1 MPRYSKEFIAEIKNK
16 LNVSDVVNK
25 FVKLTRRGNEF
36 VGLSPFK
43 SEKTP
48 SFTVND
54 DKEFYHCFSTSE
66 HGDMFSFMMKHKG
79 YTYPESIEYLA
90 KLAGLN
96 PSSGIVSSNYND
108 NFIDNTNLKQIFIEA
123 DKFFRN
129 NLIKSDQTNKYLDRR
144 EISKKIIG
152 TFNLGHA
159 SSKSDSLYKFF
170 LSKRFELKDML
181 ESGLIKKSN
190 KNDNEYYDFFRNRLI
205 FPIKDNRSNIIA
217 FGGRALDNS
226 NIKYIN
232 SSENKL
238 FKKGYNL
245 YNLDLAIEKDHRIE
259 DLIIVEGYMDVI
271 SLYQNGF
278 ENTVA
283 PLGTAL
289 TNPQIEKAWRYCK
302 SPIICFDGDVAG
314 SKAAYRSAVN
324 VLQILKPE
332 HSIRI
337 CTLSDNLDPDDY
349 IKAKGKV
356 RFKRLI
362 SEAKVLSEFIWDKEY
377 SQIKSLNPE
386 DLAGFENR
394 IKFLINEIKDE
405 TVKNYYKKN
414 YLQKLQGLKSIKSYQ
429 NNNYQNNNYQ
439 NNNYQKSWK
448 KSNFVKISSEILKS
462 ERGGINEDSSHIRE
476 KVILLCVI
484 ENPNL
489 ISDFFEELGI
499 LPFNKTDFSRLCSF
513 MVEYASNDNKELEK
527 TAFKSYLSNS
537 EFSNIIGE
545 VYKEELLNTYKTL
558 LDSNYEDLKATFV
571 ELLNLQN
578 KIASDTQLEDA
589 EALLAENMDDDNFE
603 KFLKLKKDSLIKEN

>member
-54 DKEFYHCFSTSE
+54 SKEFYHCFSTSE

-90 KLAGLN
+90 SLAGLD
-96 PSSGIVSSNYND
+96 PSVGIISSNYND
-108 NFIDNTNLKQIFIEA
+108 NFVDNTNLKKIFNDA
-123 DKFFRN
+123 NNFFKN
-129 NLIKSDQTNKYLDRR
+129 NLANSDPTNKYLIKR
-144 EISKKIIG
+144 EISKNIIDV
-152 TFNLGHA
+152 FSLGYA
-159 SSKSDSLYKFF
+159 SSKSDSLYQFL
-170 LSKRFELKDML
+170 LSKKFELKDML
-181 ESGLIKKSN
+181 ESGLIKKST
-190 KNDNEYYDFFRNRLI
+190 KNNNEYYDFFRSRLV
-205 FPIKDNRSNIIA
+205 FPIRDSRSNIIA
-217 FGGRALDNS
+217 FGGRALDKS

-245 YNLDLAIEKDHRIE
+245 YNLDLAIEKNHKID

-278 ENTVA
+278 ETTVA

-314 SKAAYRSAVN
+314 NKAAYRSAIN
-324 VLQILKPE
+324 VLQVIKPE

-337 CTLSDNLDPDDY
+337 CSLNDNLDPDDY
-349 IKAKGKV
+349 IKEKGKASFGKLINNAKG
-356 RFKRLI
+356 
-362 SEAKVLSEFIWDKEY
+362 LSDFIWENEY
-377 SQIKSLNPE
+377 SKIKSLSPE

-394 IKFLINEIKDE
+394 IKSLLNEIKDE
-405 TVKNYYKKN
+405 TVKNYYKKD
-414 YLQKLQGLKSIKSYQ
+414 YLQKLQDLRAVK
-429 NNNYQNNNYQ
+429 NYQNNNYQ
-439 NNNYQKSWK
+439 NNNYQKPWK
-448 KSNFVKISSEILKS
+448 KSNFVKISSEILRS
-462 ERGGINEDSSHIRE
+462 ERGSINEDSSHIRE
-476 KVILLCVI
+476 KVILLCII

-489 ISDFFEELGI
+489 ISDFFEEIGI
-499 LPFNKTDFSRLCSF
+499 LTFNKSDFSRLCSF
-513 MVEYASNDNKELEK
+513 IVEYASNDNKELEK
-527 TAFKSYLSNS
+527 TALKSYLSSS
-537 EFSNIIGE
+537 EFSNIVSEI
-545 VYKEELLNTYKTL
+545 YKEELLRTYKSL
-558 LDSNYEDLKATFV
+558 LDSDYNDLKLTFI
-571 ELLNLQN
+571 ELLNRQS

-589 EALLAENMDDDNFE
+589 EALLAENMDDDSFE
-603 KFLKLKKDSLIKEN
+603 KFLKLKKDSFIKEN

>member
-96 PSSGIVSSNYND
+96 PSSGIVSSSYND
-108 NFIDNTNLKQIFIEA
+108 NFIDSTNLKQIFTEA
-123 DKFFRN
+123 NKFFRN
-129 NLIKSDQTNKYLDRR
+129 NLNNSDQTNRYLDKR
-144 EISKKIIG
+144 EISKRIIS
-152 TFNLGHA
+152 TFNLGYA

-170 LSKRFELKDML
+170 LSKRFELNDML
-181 ESGLIKKSN
+181 ESGFIKKST

-278 ENTVA
+278 ETTVA

-302 SPIICFDGDVAG
+302 SPIICFDVDVAG

-356 RFKRLI
+356 RFKKLV

-377 SQIKSLNPE
+377 SQIKSYNPE

-394 IKFLINEIKDE
+394 IKLLINEIKNE

-414 YLQKLQGLKSIKSYQ
+414 YLQKLQDLKSIK
-429 NNNYQNNNYQ
+429 NYQNNNYQ
-439 NNNYQKSWK
+439 NNNYQKKWK
-448 KSNFVKISSEILKS
+448 KTNSVKISSEILKS
-462 ERGGINEDSSHIRE
+462 ERGGTNEDSSHIRE

-499 LPFNKTDFSRLCSF
+499 LPFNKSDFSRLCSF

-527 TAFKSYLSNS
+527 TAFKSYLSKS

-578 KIASDTQLEDA
+578 KIASDSQLEDA

>member
-394 IKFLINEIKDE
+394 IKLLINEIKDE

-414 YLQKLQGLKSIKSYQ
+414 YLQKLQDLKSIKS
-429 NNNYQNNNYQ
+429 YQ

-537 EFSNIIGE
+537 EFSNIIDE
-545 VYKEELLNTYKTL
+545 VYKKELLNTYKTL

>member
-129 NLIKSDQTNKYLDRR
+129 NLIKSDQTNKYLDKR

-394 IKFLINEIKDE
+394 IKLLINEIKDE

-414 YLQKLQGLKSIKSYQ
+414 YLQKLQDLKSIKS
-429 NNNYQNNNYQ
+429 YQ

-545 VYKEELLNTYKTL
+545 VYKEELLNTYKSL
-558 LDSNYEDLKATFV
+558 LDSNYDDLKATFV

>member
-129 NLIKSDQTNKYLDRR
+129 NLIKSDQANKYLDKR

-245 YNLDLAIEKDHRIE
+245 YNLDLAIEKDHRIK

-314 SKAAYRSAVN
+314 SKAAYRSAIN

-394 IKFLINEIKDE
+394 IKLLINEIKDE

-414 YLQKLQGLKSIKSYQ
+414 YLQKLQDLKSIKS
-429 NNNYQNNNYQ
+429 YQ

-589 EALLAENMDDDNFE
+589 EALLAENMDDNNFE

>member
-54 DKEFYHCFSTSE
+54 SKEFYHCFSTSE

-90 KLAGLN
+90 SLAGLD
-96 PSSGIVSSNYND
+96 PSVGIISSNYND
-108 NFIDNTNLKQIFIEA
+108 NFVDNTNLKKIFNDA
-123 DKFFRN
+123 NNFFKN
-129 NLIKSDQTNKYLDRR
+129 NLANSDPTNKYLIKR
-144 EISKKIIG
+144 EISKSIIDV
-152 TFNLGHA
+152 FSLGYA
-159 SSKSDSLYKFF
+159 SSKSDSLYQFL
-170 LSKRFELKDML
+170 LSKKFEHKDML
-181 ESGLIKKSN
+181 ESGLIKKST
-190 KNDNEYYDFFRNRLI
+190 KNNNEYYDFFRSRLV
-205 FPIKDNRSNIIA
+205 FPIRDSRSNIIA
-217 FGGRALDNS
+217 FGGRALDKS

-245 YNLDLAIEKDHRIE
+245 YNLDLAIEKNHKID

-278 ENTVA
+278 ETTVA

-314 SKAAYRSAVN
+314 NKAAYRSAIN
-324 VLQILKPE
+324 VLQVIKPE

-337 CTLSDNLDPDDY
+337 CSLNDNLDPDDY
-349 IKAKGKV
+349 IKEKGKAS
-356 RFKRLI
+356 FGKLI
-362 SEAKVLSEFIWDKEY
+362 NNTKGLSDFIWENEY
-377 SQIKSLNPE
+377 SKIKSLSPE

-394 IKFLINEIKDE
+394 IKSLLNEIKDE
-405 TVKNYYKKN
+405 TVKNYYKKD
-414 YLQKLQGLKSIKSYQ
+414 YLQKLQDLRAVK
-429 NNNYQNNNYQ
+429 NYQNNNYQ
-439 NNNYQKSWK
+439 NNNYQKPWK
-448 KSNFVKISSEILKS
+448 KSNFVKISSEILRS
-462 ERGGINEDSSHIRE
+462 ERGSINEDSSHIRE
-476 KVILLCVI
+476 KVILLCII

-489 ISDFFEELGI
+489 ISDFFEEIGI
-499 LPFNKTDFSRLCSF
+499 LTFNKSDFSRLCSF
-513 MVEYASNDNKELEK
+513 IVEYASNDNKELEK
-527 TAFKSYLSNS
+527 TALKSYLSSS
-537 EFSNIIGE
+537 EFSNIVSEI
-545 VYKEELLNTYKTL
+545 YKEELLRTYKSL
-558 LDSNYEDLKATFV
+558 LDSDYNDLKLTFI
-571 ELLNLQN
+571 ELLNRQS

-589 EALLAENMDDDNFE
+589 EALLAENMDDDSFE
-603 KFLKLKKDSLIKEN
+603 KFLKLKKDSFIKEN

>member
-54 DKEFYHCFSTSE
+54 SKEFYHCFSTSE

-90 KLAGLN
+90 SLAGLD
-96 PSSGIVSSNYND
+96 PSVGIISSNYND
-108 NFIDNTNLKQIFIEA
+108 NFVDNTNLKKIFNDA
-123 DKFFRN
+123 NNFFKN
-129 NLIKSDQTNKYLDRR
+129 NLANSDPTNKYLIKR
-144 EISKKIIG
+144 EISKNIIDV
-152 TFNLGHA
+152 FSLGYA
-159 SSKSDSLYKFF
+159 SSKSDSLYQFL
-170 LSKRFELKDML
+170 LSKKFELKDML
-181 ESGLIKKSN
+181 ESGLIKKST
-190 KNDNEYYDFFRNRLI
+190 KNNNEYYDFFRSRLV
-205 FPIKDNRSNIIA
+205 FPIRDSRSNIIA
-217 FGGRALDNS
+217 FGGRALDKS

-245 YNLDLAIEKDHRIE
+245 YNLDLAIEKNHKID

-278 ENTVA
+278 ETTVA

-314 SKAAYRSAVN
+314 NKAAYRSAIN
-324 VLQILKPE
+324 VLQVIKPE

-337 CTLSDNLDPDDY
+337 CSLNDNLDPDDY
-349 IKAKGKV
+349 IKEKGKASFGKLINNAKG
-356 RFKRLI
+356 
-362 SEAKVLSEFIWDKEY
+362 LSDFIWENEY
-377 SQIKSLNPE
+377 SKIKSLSPE

-394 IKFLINEIKDE
+394 IKSLINEIKDE
-405 TVKNYYKKN
+405 TVKNYYKKD
-414 YLQKLQGLKSIKSYQ
+414 YLQKLQDLRAVK
-429 NNNYQNNNYQ
+429 NYQNNNYQ
-439 NNNYQKSWK
+439 NNNYQKPWK
-448 KSNFVKISSEILKS
+448 KSNFVKISSEILRS
-462 ERGGINEDSSHIRE
+462 ERGSINEDSSHIRE
-476 KVILLCVI
+476 KVILLCII

-489 ISDFFEELGI
+489 ISDFFEEIGI
-499 LPFNKTDFSRLCSF
+499 LTFNKSDFSRLCSF
-513 MVEYASNDNKELEK
+513 IVEYASNDNKELEK
-527 TAFKSYLSNS
+527 TALKSYLSSS
-537 EFSNIIGE
+537 EFSNIVSEI
-545 VYKEELLNTYKTL
+545 YKEELLRTYKSL
-558 LDSNYEDLKATFV
+558 LDSDYNDLKLTFI
-571 ELLNLQN
+571 ELLNRQS
-578 KIASDTQLEDA
+578 KIAADTQLEDA
-589 EALLAENMDDDNFE
+589 EALLAENMDDDSFE

>member
-54 DKEFYHCFSTSE
+54 SKEFYHCFSTSE

-90 KLAGLN
+90 SLAGLD
-96 PSSGIVSSNYND
+96 PSSGIISSTYND
-108 NFIDNTNLKQIFIEA
+108 NFTDSSNLKQIFNEA
-123 DKFFRN
+123 VKFFQN
-129 NLIKSDQTNKYLDRR
+129 NLINSDLTNKYLIKR
-144 EISKKIIG
+144 EVSKEIINS
-152 TFNLGHA
+152 FSLGYA
-159 SSKSDSLYKFF
+159 SSKSDSIYQFL
-170 LSKRFELKDML
+170 LSKKFELKDML
-181 ESGLIKKSN
+181 ESGLIKKST
-190 KNDNEYYDFFRNRLI
+190 KNNNEYYDFFRNRLV
-205 FPIKDNRSNIIA
+205 FPIRDNRSNIIA

-245 YNLDLAIEKDHRIE
+245 YNLDLAIEKNHKIE

-278 ENTVA
+278 ETTVA

-314 SKAAYRSAVN
+314 NKAAYRSAIN

-332 HSIRI
+332 HSVRI
-337 CTLSDNLDPDDY
+337 CSLSDNLDPDDY
-349 IKAKGKV
+349 IKTKGKAS
-356 RFKRLI
+356 FKKLI
-362 SEAKVLSEFIWDKEY
+362 SEAKSLSDFIWNIEHSK
-377 SQIKSLNPE
+377 IKSLNPE

-394 IKFLINEIKDE
+394 IKLLINEIKDE
-405 TVKNYYKKN
+405 TVKNYYKKD
-414 YLQKLQGLKSIKSYQ
+414 YLQKLQDLRSIKNYQNNSYQ
-429 NNNYQNNNYQ
+429 NNS
-439 NNNYQKSWK
+439 YQKPWK

-462 ERGGINEDSSHIRE
+462 ERGTIKEDSSHIRE

-489 ISDFFEELGI
+489 ITDFFEEIGI
-499 LPFNKTDFSRLCSF
+499 LTFNKNDFSRLCSF
-513 MVEYASNDNKELEK
+513 IVEYASNDNKVLEK
-527 TAFKSYLSNS
+527 TALKSYLSNS
-537 EFSNIIGE
+537 EFSNIISE
-545 VYKEELLNTYKTL
+545 IYKEELLRTYKSL
-558 LDSNYEDLKATFV
+558 LDSDYSELKITFI

-578 KIASDTQLEDA
+578 KIAANNQLEDA

>member
-123 DKFFRN
+123 DKFFRD
-129 NLIKSDQTNKYLDRR
+129 NLIKSDQTNKYLDKR

-394 IKFLINEIKDE
+394 IKLLINEIKDE

-414 YLQKLQGLKSIKSYQ
+414 YLQKLQDLKSIKS
-429 NNNYQNNNYQ
+429 YQ

>member
-362 SEAKVLSEFIWDKEY
+362 SEAKVLSDFIWDKEY

-394 IKFLINEIKDE
+394 IKLLINEIKDE

-414 YLQKLQGLKSIKSYQ
+414 YLQKLQDLKSIKS
-429 NNNYQNNNYQ
+429 YQNNNYQ

>member
-54 DKEFYHCFSTSE
+54 SKEFYHCFSTSE

-90 KLAGLN
+90 SLAGLD
-96 PSSGIVSSNYND
+96 PSVGIISSNYND
-108 NFIDNTNLKQIFIEA
+108 NFVDNTNLKKIFNDA
-123 DKFFRN
+123 NNFFKN
-129 NLIKSDQTNKYLDRR
+129 NLANSDPTNKYLIKR
-144 EISKKIIG
+144 EISKNIIDV
-152 TFNLGHA
+152 FSLGYA
-159 SSKSDSLYKFF
+159 SSKSDSLYQFL
-170 LSKRFELKDML
+170 LSKKFDLKDML
-181 ESGLIKKSN
+181 ESGLIKKST
-190 KNDNEYYDFFRNRLI
+190 KNNNEYYDFFRSRLV
-205 FPIKDNRSNIIA
+205 FPIRDSRSNIIA
-217 FGGRALDNS
+217 FGGRALDKS

-245 YNLDLAIEKDHRIE
+245 YNLDLAIEKNHKID

-278 ENTVA
+278 ETTVA

-314 SKAAYRSAVN
+314 NKAAYRSAIN
-324 VLQILKPE
+324 VLQVIKPE

-337 CTLSDNLDPDDY
+337 CSLNDNLDPDDY
-349 IKAKGKV
+349 IKEKGKASFGKLINNAKG
-356 RFKRLI
+356 
-362 SEAKVLSEFIWDKEY
+362 LSDFIWENEY
-377 SQIKSLNPE
+377 SKIKSLSPE

-394 IKFLINEIKDE
+394 IKSLINEIKDE
-405 TVKNYYKKN
+405 TVKNYYKKD
-414 YLQKLQGLKSIKSYQ
+414 YLQKLQDLRAVK
-429 NNNYQNNNYQ
+429 NYQNNNYQ
-439 NNNYQKSWK
+439 NNNYQKPWK
-448 KSNFVKISSEILKS
+448 KSNFVKISSEILRS
-462 ERGGINEDSSHIRE
+462 ERGSINEDSSHIRE
-476 KVILLCVI
+476 KVILLCII

-489 ISDFFEELGI
+489 ISDFFEEIGI
-499 LPFNKTDFSRLCSF
+499 LTFNKSDFSRLCSF
-513 MVEYASNDNKELEK
+513 IVEYASNDNKELEK
-527 TAFKSYLSNS
+527 TALKSYLGSS
-537 EFSNIIGE
+537 EFSNIVSEI
-545 VYKEELLNTYKTL
+545 YKEELLRTYKSL
-558 LDSNYEDLKATFV
+558 LDSDYNDLKLTFI
-571 ELLNLQN
+571 ELLNRQS

-589 EALLAENMDDDNFE
+589 EALLAENMDDDSFE
-603 KFLKLKKDSLIKEN
+603 KFLKLKKDSFIKEN

>member
-54 DKEFYHCFSTSE
+54 SKEFYHCFSTSE

-90 KLAGLN
+90 SLAGLD
-96 PSSGIVSSNYND
+96 PSVGIISSNYND
-108 NFIDNTNLKQIFIEA
+108 NFVDNTNLKKIFNDA
-123 DKFFRN
+123 NNFFKN
-129 NLIKSDQTNKYLDRR
+129 NLANSDPTNKYLIKR
-144 EISKKIIG
+144 EISKNIIDV
-152 TFNLGHA
+152 FSLGYA
-159 SSKSDSLYKFF
+159 SSKSDSLYQFL
-170 LSKRFELKDML
+170 LSKKFELKDML
-181 ESGLIKKSN
+181 ESGLIKKST
-190 KNDNEYYDFFRNRLI
+190 KNNNEYYDFFRSRLV
-205 FPIKDNRSNIIA
+205 FPIRDSRSNIIA
-217 FGGRALDNS
+217 FGGRALDKS

-245 YNLDLAIEKDHRIE
+245 YNLDLAIEKNHKID

-278 ENTVA
+278 ETTVA

-314 SKAAYRSAVN
+314 NKAAYRSAIN
-324 VLQILKPE
+324 VLQVIKPE

-337 CTLSDNLDPDDY
+337 CSLNDNLDPDDY
-349 IKAKGKV
+349 IKEKGKASFGKLINNAKG
-356 RFKRLI
+356 
-362 SEAKVLSEFIWDKEY
+362 LSDFIWENEY
-377 SQIKSLNPE
+377 SKIKSLSPE

-394 IKFLINEIKDE
+394 IKSLINEIKDE
-405 TVKNYYKKN
+405 TVKNYYKKD
-414 YLQKLQGLKSIKSYQ
+414 YLQKLQDLRAVK
-429 NNNYQNNNYQ
+429 NYQNNNYQ
-439 NNNYQKSWK
+439 NNNYQKPWK
-448 KSNFVKISSEILKS
+448 KSNFVKISSEILRS
-462 ERGGINEDSSHIRE
+462 ERGSINEDSSHIRE
-476 KVILLCVI
+476 KVILLCII

-489 ISDFFEELGI
+489 ISDFFEEIGI
-499 LPFNKTDFSRLCSF
+499 LTFNKSDFSRLCSF
-513 MVEYASNDNKELEK
+513 IVEYASNDNKELEK
-527 TAFKSYLSNS
+527 TALKSYLSSS
-537 EFSNIIGE
+537 EFSNIVSEI
-545 VYKEELLNTYKTL
+545 YKEELLRTYKSL
-558 LDSNYEDLKATFV
+558 LDSDYNDLKLTFI
-571 ELLNLQN
+571 ELLNRQS
-578 KIASDTQLEDA
+578 KIAADTQLEDA
-589 EALLAENMDDDNFE
+589 EALLAENMDDDSFE
-603 KFLKLKKDSLIKEN
+603 KFLKLKKDSFIKEN

>member
-54 DKEFYHCFSTSE
+54 SKEFYHCFSTSE

-90 KLAGLN
+90 SLAGLD
-96 PSSGIVSSNYND
+96 PSVGIISSNYND
-108 NFIDNTNLKQIFIEA
+108 NFVDNTNLKKIFNDA
-123 DKFFRN
+123 NNFFKN
-129 NLIKSDQTNKYLDRR
+129 NLANSDPTNKYLIKR
-144 EISKKIIG
+144 EISKNIINV
-152 TFNLGHA
+152 FSLGYA
-159 SSKSDSLYKFF
+159 SYKSDSLYQFL
-170 LSKRFELKDML
+170 LSKKFELKDML
-181 ESGLIKKSN
+181 ESGLIKKST
-190 KNDNEYYDFFRNRLI
+190 KNNNEYYDFFRSRLV
-205 FPIKDNRSNIIA
+205 FPIRDSRSNIIA
-217 FGGRALDNS
+217 FGGRALDKS

-245 YNLDLAIEKDHRIE
+245 YNLDLAIEKNHKID

-278 ENTVA
+278 ETTVA

-314 SKAAYRSAVN
+314 NKAAYRSAIN
-324 VLQILKPE
+324 VLQVIKPE

-337 CTLSDNLDPDDY
+337 CSLNDNLDPDDY
-349 IKAKGKV
+349 IKEKGKASFGKLINNAKG
-356 RFKRLI
+356 
-362 SEAKVLSEFIWDKEY
+362 LSDFIWENEY
-377 SQIKSLNPE
+377 SKIKSLSPE

-394 IKFLINEIKDE
+394 IKSLINEIKDE
-405 TVKNYYKKN
+405 TVKNYYKKD
-414 YLQKLQGLKSIKSYQ
+414 YLQKLQDLRAVK
-429 NNNYQNNNYQ
+429 NYQNNNYQ
-439 NNNYQKSWK
+439 NNNYQKPWK
-448 KSNFVKISSEILKS
+448 KSNFVKISSEILRS
-462 ERGGINEDSSHIRE
+462 ERGSINEDSSHIRE
-476 KVILLCVI
+476 KVILLCII

-489 ISDFFEELGI
+489 ISDFFEEIGI
-499 LPFNKTDFSRLCSF
+499 LTFNKSVFSRLCSF
-513 MVEYASNDNKELEK
+513 IVEYASNDNKELEK
-527 TAFKSYLSNS
+527 TALKSYLSSS
-537 EFSNIIGE
+537 EFSNIVSEI
-545 VYKEELLNTYKTL
+545 YKEELLRTYKSL
-558 LDSNYEDLKATFV
+558 LDSDYNDLKLTFI
-571 ELLNLQN
+571 ELLNRQS

-589 EALLAENMDDDNFE
+589 EALLAENMDDDSFE

>member
-129 NLIKSDQTNKYLDRR
+129 NLIKSDQTNKYLDKR

-152 TFNLGHA
+152 AFSLGHA

-394 IKFLINEIKDE
+394 IKLLINEIKDE
-405 TVKNYYKKN
+405 TVKNYYKK
-414 YLQKLQGLKSIKSYQ
+414 KLPT
-429 NNNYQNNNYQ
+429 
-439 NNNYQKSWK
+439 
-448 KSNFVKISSEILKS
+448 KITRFKI
-462 ERGGINEDSSHIRE
+462 
-476 KVILLCVI
+476 
-484 ENPNL
+484 
-489 ISDFFEELGI
+489 
-499 LPFNKTDFSRLCSF
+499 
-513 MVEYASNDNKELEK
+513 NKELSK
-527 TAFKSYLSNS
+527 
-537 EFSNIIGE
+537 
-545 VYKEELLNTYKTL
+545 
-558 LDSNYEDLKATFV
+558 
-571 ELLNLQN
+571 
-578 KIASDTQLEDA
+578 
-589 EALLAENMDDDNFE
+589 
-603 KFLKLKKDSLIKEN
+603 

>member
-54 DKEFYHCFSTSE
+54 SKEFYHCFSTSE

-90 KLAGLN
+90 SLAGLD
-96 PSSGIVSSNYND
+96 PSAGIISSNYND
-108 NFIDNTNLKQIFIEA
+108 NFVDNTNLKKIFNDA
-123 DKFFRN
+123 NNFFKN
-129 NLIKSDQTNKYLDRR
+129 NLANSDPTNKYLIKR
-144 EISKKIIG
+144 EISKNIIDV
-152 TFNLGHA
+152 FSLGYA
-159 SSKSDSLYKFF
+159 SSKSDSLYQFL
-170 LSKRFELKDML
+170 LSKKFELKDML
-181 ESGLIKKSN
+181 ESGLIKKST
-190 KNDNEYYDFFRNRLI
+190 KNNNEYYDFFRSRLV
-205 FPIKDNRSNIIA
+205 FPIRDSRSNIIA
-217 FGGRALDNS
+217 FGGRALDKS

-245 YNLDLAIEKDHRIE
+245 YNLDLAIEKNHKID

-278 ENTVA
+278 ETTVA

-314 SKAAYRSAVN
+314 NKAAYRSAIN
-324 VLQILKPE
+324 VLQVIKPE

-337 CTLSDNLDPDDY
+337 CSLNDNLDPDDY
-349 IKAKGKV
+349 IKEKGKASFGKLINNAKG
-356 RFKRLI
+356 
-362 SEAKVLSEFIWDKEY
+362 LSDFIWENEY
-377 SQIKSLNPE
+377 SKIKSLSPE

-394 IKFLINEIKDE
+394 IKSLINEIKDE
-405 TVKNYYKKN
+405 TVKNYYKKD
-414 YLQKLQGLKSIKSYQ
+414 YLQKLQDLRAVK
-429 NNNYQNNNYQ
+429 NYQNNNYH
-439 NNNYQKSWK
+439 NNNYQKPWK
-448 KSNFVKISSEILKS
+448 KSNFVKISSEILRS
-462 ERGGINEDSSHIRE
+462 ERGSINEDSSHIRE
-476 KVILLCVI
+476 KVILLCII

-489 ISDFFEELGI
+489 ISDFFEEIGI
-499 LPFNKTDFSRLCSF
+499 LTFNKSDFSRLCSF
-513 MVEYASNDNKELEK
+513 IVEYASNDNKELEK
-527 TAFKSYLSNS
+527 TALKSYLSSS
-537 EFSNIIGE
+537 EFSNIVSEI
-545 VYKEELLNTYKTL
+545 YKEELLRTYKSL
-558 LDSNYEDLKATFV
+558 LDSDYNDLKLTFI
-571 ELLNLQN
+571 ELLNRQS

-589 EALLAENMDDDNFE
+589 EALLAENMDDDSFE
-603 KFLKLKKDSLIKEN
+603 KFLKLKKDSFIKEN

>member
-1 MPRYSKEFIAEIKNK
+1 MKYPKEYLDEIKTRLK
-16 LNVSDVVNK
+16 VSTVVSK
-25 FVKLTRRGNEF
+25 SVSLKKRGKEF

-43 SEKTP
+43 TEKTP

-54 DKEFYHCFSTSE
+54 EKEFYHCFSTSE

-129 NLIKSDQTNKYLDRR
+129 NLIKSDQTNKYLDKR

-181 ESGLIKKSN
+181 ESGLIKKST

-394 IKFLINEIKDE
+394 IKLLINEIKDE

-414 YLQKLQGLKSIKSYQ
+414 YLQKLQDLKSIKS
-429 NNNYQNNNYQ
+429 YQ

-537 EFSNIIGE
+537 EFSNIISE
-545 VYKEELLNTYKTL
+545 IYKKELLNTYKTL

>member
-54 DKEFYHCFSTSE
+54 SKEFYHCFSTSE

-90 KLAGLN
+90 SLAGLD
-96 PSSGIVSSNYND
+96 PSVGIISSNYND
-108 NFIDNTNLKQIFIEA
+108 NFVDNTNLKKIFNDA
-123 DKFFRN
+123 NNFFKN
-129 NLIKSDQTNKYLDRR
+129 NLANSDPTNKYLIKR
-144 EISKKIIG
+144 EISKNIIDV
-152 TFNLGHA
+152 FSLGYA
-159 SSKSDSLYKFF
+159 SSKSDSLYQFL
-170 LSKRFELKDML
+170 LSKKFELKDML
-181 ESGLIKKSN
+181 ESGLIKKST
-190 KNDNEYYDFFRNRLI
+190 KNNNEYYDFFRSRLV
-205 FPIKDNRSNIIA
+205 FPIRDSRSNIIA
-217 FGGRALDNS
+217 FGGRALDKS

-245 YNLDLAIEKDHRIE
+245 YNLDLAIEKNHKID

-278 ENTVA
+278 ETTVA

-314 SKAAYRSAVN
+314 NKAAYRSAIN
-324 VLQILKPE
+324 VLQVIKPE

-337 CTLSDNLDPDDY
+337 CSLNDNLDPDDY
-349 IKAKGKV
+349 IKEKGKASFGKLINNAKG
-356 RFKRLI
+356 
-362 SEAKVLSEFIWDKEY
+362 LSDFIWENEY
-377 SQIKSLNPE
+377 SKIKSLSPE

-394 IKFLINEIKDE
+394 IKSLINEIKDE
-405 TVKNYYKKN
+405 TVKNYYKKD
-414 YLQKLQGLKSIKSYQ
+414 YLQKLQDLRAVK
-429 NNNYQNNNYQ
+429 NYQNNNYQ
-439 NNNYQKSWK
+439 NNNYQKPWK
-448 KSNFVKISSEILKS
+448 KSNFVKISSEILRS
-462 ERGGINEDSSHIRE
+462 ERGSINEDSSHIRE
-476 KVILLCVI
+476 KVILLCII

-489 ISDFFEELGI
+489 ISDFFEEIGI
-499 LPFNKTDFSRLCSF
+499 LTFNKSDFSRLCSF
-513 MVEYASNDNKELEK
+513 IVEYASNDNKVLEK
-527 TAFKSYLSNS
+527 TALKSYLSSS
-537 EFSNIIGE
+537 EFSNIVSEI
-545 VYKEELLNTYKTL
+545 YKEELLRTYKSL
-558 LDSNYEDLKATFV
+558 LDSDYNDLKLTFI
-571 ELLNLQN
+571 ELLNRQS

-589 EALLAENMDDDNFE
+589 EALLAENMDDDSFE
-603 KFLKLKKDSLIKEN
+603 KFLKLKKDSFIKEN

>member
-129 NLIKSDQTNKYLDRR
+129 NLIKSDQTNKYLDKR

-332 HSIRI
+332 HSIRV

-394 IKFLINEIKDE
+394 IKLLINEIKDE

-414 YLQKLQGLKSIKSYQ
+414 YLQKLQDLKSIKS
-429 NNNYQNNNYQ
+429 YQ

>member
-16 LNVSDVVNK
+16 LNVSDVVSK
-25 FVKLTRRGNEF
+25 YVKLTRRGNEF

-48 SFTVND
+48 SFTVSD

-96 PSSGIVSSNYND
+96 PSSGIISSSYND
-108 NFIDNTNLKQIFIEA
+108 NFIDNTNLKKIFIEA

-129 NLIKSDQTNKYLDRR
+129 NLINSDQTNKYLDKR
-144 EISKKIIG
+144 EISKKTIDA
-152 TFNLGHA
+152 FSLGHA

-181 ESGLIKKSN
+181 ESGLIKKSI

-205 FPIKDNRSNIIA
+205 FPIRDNRSNIIA

-314 SKAAYRSAVN
+314 RKAAYRSAVN

-337 CTLSDNLDPDDY
+337 CTLNDNLDPDDY
-349 IKAKGKV
+349 IKAKGKI
-356 RFKRLI
+356 RFKKLI
-362 SEAKVLSEFIWDKEY
+362 SEGKVLSEFIWDKEY

-394 IKFLINEIKDE
+394 IKVLINEIKDE

-414 YLQKLQGLKSIKSYQ
+414 YLQKLQDLKSIKSYQ
-429 NNNYQNNNYQ
+429 NNNYKNND
-439 NNNYQKSWK
+439 YQKSWK

-462 ERGGINEDSSHIRE
+462 ERGGIDEDSSHIRE
-476 KVILLCVI
+476 KVILLCII

-499 LPFNKTDFSRLCSF
+499 LTFNKTDFSRLYSF

-545 VYKEELLNTYKTL
+545 VYKEELLNTYKSL
-558 LDSNYEDLKATFV
+558 LDSNYDDLKATFV
-571 ELLNLQN
+571 ELLHLQN
-578 KIASDTQLEDA
+578 KIAFDTQLEDA

>member
-96 PSSGIVSSNYND
+96 PSLGIVSSNYND
-108 NFIDNTNLKQIFIEA
+108 NFIENTNLKQILIEA

-129 NLIKSDQTNKYLDRR
+129 NLTKSDQTNKYLDKR

-245 YNLDLAIEKDHRIE
+245 YNLDLAIEKDHRIK

-278 ENTVA
+278 ETTVA

-356 RFKRLI
+356 RFKKLV

-377 SQIKSLNPE
+377 SQIKSYNPE

-394 IKFLINEIKDE
+394 IKLLINEIKNE

-414 YLQKLQGLKSIKSYQ
+414 YLQKLQDLKSIK
-429 NNNYQNNNYQ
+429 NYQNNNYQ
-439 NNNYQKSWK
+439 NNNYQKKWK
-448 KSNFVKISSEILKS
+448 KTNSVKISSEILKS
-462 ERGGINEDSSHIRE
+462 ERGGTNEDSSHIRE

-499 LPFNKTDFSRLCSF
+499 LPFNKSDFSRLCSF
-513 MVEYASNDNKELEK
+513 MVEYASNDNKELDK

-578 KIASDTQLEDA
+578 KIASDSQLEDA

>member
-54 DKEFYHCFSTSE
+54 SKEFYHCFSTSE

-90 KLAGLN
+90 SLAGLD
-96 PSSGIVSSNYND
+96 PSVGIISSNYND
-108 NFIDNTNLKQIFIEA
+108 NFVDNTNLKKIFNDA
-123 DKFFRN
+123 NNFFKN
-129 NLIKSDQTNKYLDRR
+129 NLANSDPTNKYLIKR
-144 EISKKIIG
+144 EISKNIIDV
-152 TFNLGHA
+152 FSLGYA
-159 SSKSDSLYKFF
+159 SSKSDSLYQFL
-170 LSKRFELKDML
+170 LSKKFELKDML
-181 ESGLIKKSN
+181 ESGLIKKST
-190 KNDNEYYDFFRNRLI
+190 KNNNEYYDFFRSRLV
-205 FPIKDNRSNIIA
+205 FPIRDSRSNIIA
-217 FGGRALDNS
+217 FGGRALDKS

-245 YNLDLAIEKDHRIE
+245 YNLDLAIEKNHKID

-278 ENTVA
+278 ETTVA

-314 SKAAYRSAVN
+314 NKAAYRSAIN
-324 VLQILKPE
+324 VLQVIKPE

-337 CTLSDNLDPDDY
+337 CSLNDNLDPDDY
-349 IKAKGKV
+349 IKEKGKASFGKLINNAKG
-356 RFKRLI
+356 
-362 SEAKVLSEFIWDKEY
+362 LSDFIWENEY
-377 SQIKSLNPE
+377 SKIKSLSPE

-394 IKFLINEIKDE
+394 IKSLINEIKDE
-405 TVKNYYKKN
+405 TVKNYYKKY
-414 YLQKLQGLKSIKSYQ
+414 YLQKLQDLRAVK
-429 NNNYQNNNYQ
+429 NYQNNNYQ
-439 NNNYQKSWK
+439 NNNYQKPWK
-448 KSNFVKISSEILKS
+448 KSNFVKISSEILRS
-462 ERGGINEDSSHIRE
+462 ERGSINEDSSHIRE
-476 KVILLCVI
+476 KVILLCII

-489 ISDFFEELGI
+489 ISDFFEEIGI
-499 LPFNKTDFSRLCSF
+499 LTFNKSDFSRLCSF
-513 MVEYASNDNKELEK
+513 IVEYASNDNKELEK
-527 TAFKSYLSNS
+527 TALKSYLSSS
-537 EFSNIIGE
+537 EFSNIVSEI
-545 VYKEELLNTYKTL
+545 YKEELLRTYKSL
-558 LDSNYEDLKATFV
+558 LDSDYNELKLTFI
-571 ELLNLQN
+571 ELLNRQS

-589 EALLAENMDDDNFE
+589 EALLAENMDDDSFE
-603 KFLKLKKDSLIKEN
+603 KFLKLKKDSFIKEN

>member
-1 MPRYSKEFIAEIKNK
+1 MPRYSKEFISEIKNK

-314 SKAAYRSAVN
+314 SKATYRSAVN

-377 SQIKSLNPE
+377 SQIKSYNPE

-394 IKFLINEIKDE
+394 IKLLINEIKNE
-405 TVKNYYKKN
+405 TVKNYYKKD
-414 YLQKLQGLKSIKSYQ
+414 YLQKLQDLKSIKSYQ

-439 NNNYQKSWK
+439 KPWK

-558 LDSNYEDLKATFV
+558 LDSNYDDLKATFV

>member
-16 LNVSDVVNK
+16 LNVSDVVSK
-25 FVKLTRRGNEF
+25 YVKLTRRGNEF

-48 SFTVND
+48 SFTVSD

-96 PSSGIVSSNYND
+96 PSSGIISSSYND
-108 NFIDNTNLKQIFIEA
+108 NFIDNTNLKKIFIEA

-129 NLIKSDQTNKYLDRR
+129 NLINSDQTNKYLDKR
-144 EISKKIIG
+144 EISKKTIDA
-152 TFNLGHA
+152 FSLGHA

-181 ESGLIKKSN
+181 ESGLIKKSI

-205 FPIKDNRSNIIA
+205 FPIRDNRSNIIA

-337 CTLSDNLDPDDY
+337 CTLNDNLDPDDY
-349 IKAKGKV
+349 IKAKGKI
-356 RFKRLI
+356 RFKKLI

-394 IKFLINEIKDE
+394 IKVLINEIKDE

-414 YLQKLQGLKSIKSYQ
+414 YLQKLQDLKSIKSYQ
-429 NNNYQNNNYQ
+429 NNNYKNND
-439 NNNYQKSWK
+439 YQKSWK

-462 ERGGINEDSSHIRE
+462 ERGGIDEDSSHIRE
-476 KVILLCVI
+476 KVILLCII

-499 LPFNKTDFSRLCSF
+499 LTFNKTDFSRLYSF

-545 VYKEELLNTYKTL
+545 VYKEELLNTYKSL
-558 LDSNYEDLKATFV
+558 LDSSYDDLKATFV

-578 KIASDTQLEDA
+578 KIAFDTQLEDA

>member
-54 DKEFYHCFSTSE
+54 SKEFYHCFSTSE

-90 KLAGLN
+90 SLAGLD
-96 PSSGIVSSNYND
+96 PSVGIVSSNYND
-108 NFIDNTNLKQIFIEA
+108 NFVDNTNLKKIFNDA
-123 DKFFRN
+123 NNFFKN
-129 NLIKSDQTNKYLDRR
+129 NLANSDPTNKYLIKR
-144 EISKKIIG
+144 EISKNIIDV
-152 TFNLGHA
+152 FSLGYA
-159 SSKSDSLYKFF
+159 SSKSDSLYQFL
-170 LSKRFELKDML
+170 LSKKFELKDML
-181 ESGLIKKSN
+181 ESGLIKKST
-190 KNDNEYYDFFRNRLI
+190 KNNNEYYDFFRSRLV
-205 FPIKDNRSNIIA
+205 FPIRDSRSNIIA
-217 FGGRALDNS
+217 FGGRALDKS

-245 YNLDLAIEKDHRIE
+245 YNLDLAIEKNHKID

-278 ENTVA
+278 ETTVA

-314 SKAAYRSAVN
+314 NKAAYRSAIN
-324 VLQILKPE
+324 VLQVIKPE

-337 CTLSDNLDPDDY
+337 CSLNDNLDPDDY
-349 IKAKGKV
+349 IKEKGKASFGKLINNAKG
-356 RFKRLI
+356 
-362 SEAKVLSEFIWDKEY
+362 LSDFIWENEY
-377 SQIKSLNPE
+377 SKIKSLSPE

-394 IKFLINEIKDE
+394 IKSLINEIKDE
-405 TVKNYYKKN
+405 TVKNYYKKY
-414 YLQKLQGLKSIKSYQ
+414 YLQKLQDLRAVK
-429 NNNYQNNNYQ
+429 NYQNNNYQ
-439 NNNYQKSWK
+439 NNNYQKPWK
-448 KSNFVKISSEILKS
+448 KSNFVKISSEILRS
-462 ERGGINEDSSHIRE
+462 ERGSINEDSSHIRE
-476 KVILLCVI
+476 KVILLCII

-489 ISDFFEELGI
+489 ISDFFEEIGI
-499 LPFNKTDFSRLCSF
+499 LTFNKSDFSRLCSF
-513 MVEYASNDNKELEK
+513 IVEYASNDNKELEK
-527 TAFKSYLSNS
+527 TALKSYLSSS
-537 EFSNIIGE
+537 EFSNIVSEI
-545 VYKEELLNTYKTL
+545 YKEELLRTYKSL
-558 LDSNYEDLKATFV
+558 LDSDYNDLKLTFI
-571 ELLNLQN
+571 ELLNRQS

-589 EALLAENMDDDNFE
+589 EALLAENMDDDSFE
-603 KFLKLKKDSLIKEN
+603 KFLKLKKDSFIKEN

>member
-54 DKEFYHCFSTSE
+54 SKEFYHCFSTSE

-90 KLAGLN
+90 SLAGLD
-96 PSSGIVSSNYND
+96 PSTGIISSNYND
-108 NFIDNTNLKQIFIEA
+108 NFVDNTNLKKIFNDA
-123 DKFFRN
+123 NNFFQN
-129 NLIKSDQTNKYLDRR
+129 NLINSDLTNKYLIKR
-144 EISKKIIG
+144 EISKKIINI
-152 TFNLGHA
+152 FSLGFA
-159 SSKSDSLYKFF
+159 PSKSDLLYQFL
-170 LSKRFELKDML
+170 LSKKFELKDML
-181 ESGLIKKSN
+181 ESGLIKKST
-190 KNDNEYYDFFRNRLI
+190 KNNNEYYDFFRNRLV
-205 FPIKDNRSNIIA
+205 FPIRDNRSNIIA

-245 YNLDLAIEKDHRIE
+245 YNLNLAIEKNHKID

-278 ENTVA
+278 ETTVA

-314 SKAAYRSAVN
+314 NKAAYRSAIN
-324 VLQILKPE
+324 ALQVIKPE

-337 CTLSDNLDPDDY
+337 CSLDDNLDPDDY
-349 IKAKGKV
+349 IKVKGKASFGKLINGAKG
-356 RFKRLI
+356 
-362 SEAKVLSEFIWDKEY
+362 LSDFIWENEY
-377 SQIKSLNPE
+377 KKIKSLSPE
-386 DLAGFENR
+386 DLAGFETR
-394 IKFLINEIKDE
+394 IKLLINEIKDE
-405 TVKNYYKKN
+405 TVKNYYKKD
-414 YLQKLQGLKSIKSYQ
+414 YLQKLQDLRSVKNYQ
-429 NNNYQNNNYQ
+429 NNNYQNNNYR

-448 KSNFVKISSEILKS
+448 KSNFVKISSEILTS
-462 ERGGINEDSSHIRE
+462 ERGAIKEDSSHIRE

-489 ISDFFEELGI
+489 ISDFFEEIGI
-499 LPFNKTDFSRLCSF
+499 LTFNKSNFSRLCSF
-513 MVEYASNDNKELEK
+513 IVEYASNDNKELEK
-527 TAFKSYLSNS
+527 TALKSYLSNS
-537 EFSNIIGE
+537 EFSNIVSEI
-545 VYKEELLNTYKTL
+545 YNEELLRTYRSL
-558 LDSNYEDLKATFV
+558 LDSDYNDLKLTFI
-571 ELLNLQN
+571 ELLNRQS
-578 KIASDTQLEDA
+578 KIAADTQLEDA
-589 EALLAENMDDDNFE
+589 EALLAENMDDDSFE
-603 KFLKLKKDSLIKEN
+603 KFMKLKKDSLIKEN

>member
-129 NLIKSDQTNKYLDRR
+129 NLIKSDQTNKYLGKR
-144 EISKKIIG
+144 EISKKIIS

-181 ESGLIKKSN
+181 ESGLIKKST

-394 IKFLINEIKDE
+394 IKLLINEIKDE

-414 YLQKLQGLKSIKSYQ
+414 YLQKLQDLKSIKS
-429 NNNYQNNNYQ
+429 YQ

-578 KIASDTQLEDA
+578 KIASDTRLEDA

>member
-54 DKEFYHCFSTSE
+54 SKEFYHCFSTSE

-90 KLAGLN
+90 SLAGLD
-96 PSSGIVSSNYND
+96 PSVGIISSNYND
-108 NFIDNTNLKQIFIEA
+108 NFVDNTNLKKIFNDA
-123 DKFFRN
+123 NNFFKN
-129 NLIKSDQTNKYLDRR
+129 NLANSDPTNKYLIKR
-144 EISKKIIG
+144 EISKNIIDV
-152 TFNLGHA
+152 FSLGYA
-159 SSKSDSLYKFF
+159 SSKSDSLYQFL
-170 LSKRFELKDML
+170 LSKKFELKDML
-181 ESGLIKKSN
+181 ESGLIKKST
-190 KNDNEYYDFFRNRLI
+190 KNNNEYYDFFRSRLV
-205 FPIKDNRSNIIA
+205 FPIRDSRSNIIA
-217 FGGRALDNS
+217 FGGRALDKS

-245 YNLDLAIEKDHRIE
+245 YNLDLAIEKNHKID

-278 ENTVA
+278 ETTVA

-314 SKAAYRSAVN
+314 NKAAYRSAIN
-324 VLQILKPE
+324 VLQVIKPE

-337 CTLSDNLDPDDY
+337 CSLNDNLDPDDY
-349 IKAKGKV
+349 IKEKGKASFGKLINNAKG
-356 RFKRLI
+356 
-362 SEAKVLSEFIWDKEY
+362 LSDFIWENEY
-377 SQIKSLNPE
+377 SKIKSLSPE

-394 IKFLINEIKDE
+394 IKSLINEIKDE
-405 TVKNYYKKN
+405 TVKNYYKKY
-414 YLQKLQGLKSIKSYQ
+414 YLQKLQDLRAVK
-429 NNNYQNNNYQ
+429 NYQNNNYQ
-439 NNNYQKSWK
+439 NNNYQKPWK
-448 KSNFVKISSEILKS
+448 KSNFVKISSEILRS
-462 ERGGINEDSSHIRE
+462 ERGSINEDSSHIRE
-476 KVILLCVI
+476 KVILLCII

-489 ISDFFEELGI
+489 ISDFFEEIGI
-499 LPFNKTDFSRLCSF
+499 LTFNKSDFSRLCSF
-513 MVEYASNDNKELEK
+513 IVEYASNDNKELEK
-527 TAFKSYLSNS
+527 TALKSYLSSS
-537 EFSNIIGE
+537 EFSNIVSEI
-545 VYKEELLNTYKTL
+545 YKEELLRTYKSL
-558 LDSNYEDLKATFV
+558 LDSDYNDLKLTFV
-571 ELLNLQN
+571 ELLNRQS

-589 EALLAENMDDDNFE
+589 EALLAENMDDDSFE
-603 KFLKLKKDSLIKEN
+603 KFLKLKKDSFIKEN

>member
-54 DKEFYHCFSTSE
+54 SKEFYHCFSTSE

-90 KLAGLN
+90 SLAGLD
-96 PSSGIVSSNYND
+96 PSAGIISSNYND
-108 NFIDNTNLKQIFIEA
+108 NFIDNTNLKKIFNDA
-123 DKFFRN
+123 NNFFKN
-129 NLIKSDQTNKYLDRR
+129 NLVNSDPTNKYLIKR
-144 EISKKIIG
+144 EISKNIIDV
-152 TFNLGHA
+152 FSLGYA
-159 SSKSDSLYKFF
+159 SSKSDSLYQFL
-170 LSKRFELKDML
+170 LSKKFELKDML
-181 ESGLIKKSN
+181 ESGLIKKST
-190 KNDNEYYDFFRNRLI
+190 KNNNEYYDFFRSRLV
-205 FPIKDNRSNIIA
+205 FPIRDSRSNIIA
-217 FGGRALDNS
+217 FGGRALDKS

-245 YNLDLAIEKDHRIE
+245 YNLDLAIEKNHKID

-278 ENTVA
+278 ETTVA

-314 SKAAYRSAVN
+314 NKAAYRSAIN
-324 VLQILKPE
+324 VLQVIKPE

-337 CTLSDNLDPDDY
+337 CSLNDNLDPDDY
-349 IKAKGKV
+349 IKEKGKASFGKLINNAKG
-356 RFKRLI
+356 
-362 SEAKVLSEFIWDKEY
+362 LSDFIWENEY
-377 SQIKSLNPE
+377 SKIKSLSPE

-394 IKFLINEIKDE
+394 IKSLINEIKDE
-405 TVKNYYKKN
+405 TVKNYYKKD
-414 YLQKLQGLKSIKSYQ
+414 YLQKLQDLRAVK
-429 NNNYQNNNYQ
+429 NYQNNNYQ
-439 NNNYQKSWK
+439 NNNYQKPWK
-448 KSNFVKISSEILKS
+448 KSNFVKISSEILRS
-462 ERGGINEDSSHIRE
+462 ERGSINEDSSHIRE
-476 KVILLCVI
+476 KVILLCII

-489 ISDFFEELGI
+489 ISDFFEEIGI
-499 LPFNKTDFSRLCSF
+499 LTFNKSDFSRLCSF
-513 MVEYASNDNKELEK
+513 IVEYASNDNKELEK
-527 TAFKSYLSNS
+527 TALKSYLSSS
-537 EFSNIIGE
+537 EFSNIVSEI
-545 VYKEELLNTYKTL
+545 YKEELLRTYKSL
-558 LDSNYEDLKATFV
+558 LDSDYNDLKLTFI
-571 ELLNLQN
+571 ELLNRQS
-578 KIASDTQLEDA
+578 KIAADTQLEDA
-589 EALLAENMDDDNFE
+589 EALLAENMDDDSFE

>member
-54 DKEFYHCFSTSE
+54 SKEFYHCFSTSE

-90 KLAGLN
+90 SLAGLD
-96 PSSGIVSSNYND
+96 PSTGIISSNYND
-108 NFIDNTNLKQIFIEA
+108 NFVDNTNLKKIFNDA
-123 DKFFRN
+123 NNFFQN
-129 NLIKSDQTNKYLDRR
+129 NLTNSDLTNKYLIKR
-144 EISKKIIG
+144 EISKKIINI
-152 TFNLGHA
+152 FSLGFA
-159 SSKSDSLYKFF
+159 PSKSDSLYQFL
-170 LSKRFELKDML
+170 LSKKFELKDML
-181 ESGLIKKSN
+181 ESGLIKKST
-190 KNDNEYYDFFRNRLI
+190 KNNNEYYDFFRNRLV
-205 FPIKDNRSNIIA
+205 FPIRDNRSNIIA

-245 YNLDLAIEKDHRIE
+245 YNLDLAIEKNHKID

-278 ENTVA
+278 ETTVA

-314 SKAAYRSAVN
+314 NKAAYRSAIN
-324 VLQILKPE
+324 ALQVIKPE

-337 CTLSDNLDPDDY
+337 CSLDDNLDPDDY
-349 IKAKGKV
+349 IKVKGKASFGKLINGAKG
-356 RFKRLI
+356 
-362 SEAKVLSEFIWDKEY
+362 LSDFIWENEY
-377 SQIKSLNPE
+377 KKIKSLSPE
-386 DLAGFENR
+386 DLAGFETR
-394 IKFLINEIKDE
+394 IKLLINEIKDE

-414 YLQKLQGLKSIKSYQ
+414 YLQKLQDLRSVKNYQ
-429 NNNYQNNNYQ
+429 NNNYQNNNYR

-448 KSNFVKISSEILKS
+448 KSNFVKISSEILTS
-462 ERGGINEDSSHIRE
+462 ERGAIKEDSSHIRE

-489 ISDFFEELGI
+489 ISDFFEEIGI
-499 LPFNKTDFSRLCSF
+499 LTFNKSNFSRLCSF
-513 MVEYASNDNKELEK
+513 IVEYASNDNKELEK
-527 TAFKSYLSNS
+527 TALKSYLSNS
-537 EFSNIIGE
+537 EFSNIVSEI
-545 VYKEELLNTYKTL
+545 YNEELLRTYRSL
-558 LDSNYEDLKATFV
+558 LDSDYNDLKLTFI
-571 ELLNLQN
+571 ELLNRQS
-578 KIASDTQLEDA
+578 KIAADTQLEDA
-589 EALLAENMDDDNFE
+589 EALLAENMDDDSFE

>member
-129 NLIKSDQTNKYLDRR
+129 NLIKSDQTNKYLDKR
-144 EISKKIIG
+144 EISKKITG

-394 IKFLINEIKDE
+394 IKLLINEIKDE

-414 YLQKLQGLKSIKSYQ
+414 YLQKLQDLKSIKS
-429 NNNYQNNNYQ
+429 YQNNNYQ

>member
-54 DKEFYHCFSTSE
+54 SKEFYHCFSTSE

-90 KLAGLN
+90 SLAGLD
-96 PSSGIVSSNYND
+96 PSVGIISSNYND
-108 NFIDNTNLKQIFIEA
+108 NFVDNTNLKKIFNDA
-123 DKFFRN
+123 NNFFKN
-129 NLIKSDQTNKYLDRR
+129 NLANSDPTNKYLIKR
-144 EISKKIIG
+144 EISKNIIDV
-152 TFNLGHA
+152 FSLGYA
-159 SSKSDSLYKFF
+159 SSKSDSLYQFL
-170 LSKRFELKDML
+170 LSKKFELKDML
-181 ESGLIKKSN
+181 ESGLIKKST
-190 KNDNEYYDFFRNRLI
+190 KNNNEYYDFFRSRLV
-205 FPIKDNRSNIIA
+205 FPIRDSRSNIIA
-217 FGGRALDNS
+217 FGGRALDKS

-245 YNLDLAIEKDHRIE
+245 YNLDLAIEKNHKID

-278 ENTVA
+278 ETTVA

-302 SPIICFDGDVAG
+302 SPIICFDGDIAG
-314 SKAAYRSAVN
+314 NKAAYRSAIN
-324 VLQILKPE
+324 VLQVIKPE

-337 CTLSDNLDPDDY
+337 CSLNDNLDPDDY
-349 IKAKGKV
+349 IKEKGKASFGKLINNAKG
-356 RFKRLI
+356 
-362 SEAKVLSEFIWDKEY
+362 LSDFIWENEY
-377 SQIKSLNPE
+377 SKIKSLSPE

-394 IKFLINEIKDE
+394 IKSLINEIKDE
-405 TVKNYYKKN
+405 TVKNYYKKD
-414 YLQKLQGLKSIKSYQ
+414 YLQKLQDLRAVK
-429 NNNYQNNNYQ
+429 NYQNNNYQ
-439 NNNYQKSWK
+439 NNNYQKPWK
-448 KSNFVKISSEILKS
+448 KSNFVKISSEILRS
-462 ERGGINEDSSHIRE
+462 ERGSINEDSSHIRE
-476 KVILLCVI
+476 KVILLCII

-489 ISDFFEELGI
+489 ISDFFEEIGI
-499 LPFNKTDFSRLCSF
+499 LTFNKSDFSRLCSF
-513 MVEYASNDNKELEK
+513 IVEYASNDNKELEK
-527 TAFKSYLSNS
+527 TALKSYLSSS
-537 EFSNIIGE
+537 EFSNIVSEI
-545 VYKEELLNTYKTL
+545 YKEELLRTYKSL
-558 LDSNYEDLKATFV
+558 LDSDYNDLKLTFI
-571 ELLNLQN
+571 ELLNRQS

-589 EALLAENMDDDNFE
+589 EALLAENMDDDSFE
-603 KFLKLKKDSLIKEN
+603 KFLKLKKDSFIKEN

>member
-1 MPRYSKEFIAEIKNK
+1 
-16 LNVSDVVNK
+16 
-25 FVKLTRRGNEF
+25 
-36 VGLSPFK
+36 
-43 SEKTP
+43 
-48 SFTVND
+48 
-54 DKEFYHCFSTSE
+54 
-66 HGDMFSFMMKHKG
+66 MFSFMMKHKG

-96 PSSGIVSSNYND
+96 PSSGIVSSTYND
-108 NFIDNTNLKQIFIEA
+108 SFIDNTNLKQLFTEA

-129 NLIKSDQTNKYLDRR
+129 NLNNSDQTNKYLDKR
-144 EISKKIIG
+144 EISKKIIS
-152 TFNLGHA
+152 TFSLGYA
-159 SSKSDSLYKFF
+159 SSKSNLLYKFF
-170 LSKRFELKDML
+170 LSKKFEVKDML
-181 ESGLIKKSN
+181 ESGLVKKST

-205 FPIKDNRSNIIA
+205 FPIRDNRSNIIA
-217 FGGRALDNS
+217 FGGRTLDNS

-245 YNLDLAIEKDHRIE
+245 YNLDLAIEKDHRIK

-278 ENTVA
+278 ETTVA

-314 SKAAYRSAVN
+314 SKATYRSAVN

-349 IKAKGKV
+349 IKTKGKV
-356 RFKRLI
+356 KFKKLI
-362 SEAKVLSEFIWDKEY
+362 SKAKVLSEYIWDKEY
-377 SQIKSLNPE
+377 SKIKSLNPE

-394 IKFLINEIKDE
+394 IKLLINEINDE

-414 YLQKLQGLKSIKSYQ
+414 YLQKLQDLKSIKSYQ
-429 NNNYQNNNYQ
+429 NNNYHGT
-439 NNNYQKSWK
+439 NYQKPWK
-448 KSNFVKISSEILKS
+448 KSNFVKVSSEILKS
-462 ERGGINEDSSHIRE
+462 ERGEMNEDSSHIRE

-537 EFSNIIGE
+537 EFKNIISE
-545 VYKEELLNTYKTL
+545 IYKEELLNTYKIL
-558 LDSNYEDLKATFV
+558 LDSNYEDLKTTFV

-603 KFLKLKKDSLIKEN
+603 NFLKLKKNSLIKEN

>member
-54 DKEFYHCFSTSE
+54 SKEFYHCFSTSE

-90 KLAGLN
+90 SLAGLD
-96 PSSGIVSSNYND
+96 PSVGIISSNYND
-108 NFIDNTNLKQIFIEA
+108 NFVDNTNLKKIFNDA
-123 DKFFRN
+123 NNFFKN
-129 NLIKSDQTNKYLDRR
+129 NLANSDPTNKYLIKR
-144 EISKKIIG
+144 EISKNIIDV
-152 TFNLGHA
+152 FSLGYA
-159 SSKSDSLYKFF
+159 SSKSDSLYQFL
-170 LSKRFELKDML
+170 LSKKFELKDML
-181 ESGLIKKSN
+181 ESGLIKKST
-190 KNDNEYYDFFRNRLI
+190 KNNNEYYDFFRSRLV
-205 FPIKDNRSNIIA
+205 FPIRDSRSNIIA
-217 FGGRALDNS
+217 FGGRALDKS

-245 YNLDLAIEKDHRIE
+245 YNLDLAIEKNHKID

-278 ENTVA
+278 ETTVA

-314 SKAAYRSAVN
+314 NKAAYRSAIN
-324 VLQILKPE
+324 VLQVIKPE

-337 CTLSDNLDPDDY
+337 CSLNDNLDPDDY
-349 IKAKGKV
+349 IKEKGKASFGKLINNAKG
-356 RFKRLI
+356 
-362 SEAKVLSEFIWDKEY
+362 LSDFIWENEY
-377 SQIKSLNPE
+377 SKIKSLSPE

-394 IKFLINEIKDE
+394 IKSLINEIKDE
-405 TVKNYYKKN
+405 TVKNYYKKD
-414 YLQKLQGLKSIKSYQ
+414 YLQKLQDLRAVK
-429 NNNYQNNNYQ
+429 NYQNNNYQ
-439 NNNYQKSWK
+439 NNNYQKPWK
-448 KSNFVKISSEILKS
+448 KSNFVKISSEILRS
-462 ERGGINEDSSHIRE
+462 ERGSINEDSSHIRE
-476 KVILLCVI
+476 KVILLCII

-489 ISDFFEELGI
+489 ISDFFEEIGI
-499 LPFNKTDFSRLCSF
+499 LTFNKSDFSRLCSF
-513 MVEYASNDNKELEK
+513 IVEYASNDNKELEK
-527 TAFKSYLSNS
+527 IALKSYLSSS
-537 EFSNIIGE
+537 EFSNIVSEI
-545 VYKEELLNTYKTL
+545 YKEELLRTYKSL
-558 LDSNYEDLKATFV
+558 LDSDYNDLKLTFI
-571 ELLNLQN
+571 ELLNRQS

-589 EALLAENMDDDNFE
+589 EALLAENMDDDSFE
-603 KFLKLKKDSLIKEN
+603 KFLKLKKDSFIKEN

>member
-54 DKEFYHCFSTSE
+54 SKEFYHCFSTSE

-90 KLAGLN
+90 SLAGLD
-96 PSSGIVSSNYND
+96 PSVGIISSNYND
-108 NFIDNTNLKQIFIEA
+108 NFVDNTNLKKIFNDA
-123 DKFFRN
+123 NNFFKN
-129 NLIKSDQTNKYLDRR
+129 NLANSDPTNKYLIKR
-144 EISKKIIG
+144 EISKNIIDV
-152 TFNLGHA
+152 FSLGYA
-159 SSKSDSLYKFF
+159 SSKSDSLYQFL
-170 LSKRFELKDML
+170 LSKKFELKDML
-181 ESGLIKKSN
+181 ESGLIKKST
-190 KNDNEYYDFFRNRLI
+190 KNNNEYYDFFRSRLV
-205 FPIKDNRSNIIA
+205 FPIRDSRSNIIA
-217 FGGRALDNS
+217 FGGRALDKS

-245 YNLDLAIEKDHRIE
+245 YNLDLAIEKNHKID

-278 ENTVA
+278 ETTVA

-314 SKAAYRSAVN
+314 NKAAYRSAIN
-324 VLQILKPE
+324 VLQVIKPE

-337 CTLSDNLDPDDY
+337 CSLNDNLDPDDY
-349 IKAKGKV
+349 IKEKGKASFGKLINNAKG
-356 RFKRLI
+356 
-362 SEAKVLSEFIWDKEY
+362 LSDFIWENEY
-377 SQIKSLNPE
+377 SKIKSLSPE

-394 IKFLINEIKDE
+394 IKSLINEIKDE
-405 TVKNYYKKN
+405 TVKNYYKKD
-414 YLQKLQGLKSIKSYQ
+414 YLQKLQDLRAVK
-429 NNNYQNNNYQ
+429 NYQNNNYQ
-439 NNNYQKSWK
+439 NNNYQKPWK
-448 KSNFVKISSEILKS
+448 KSNFVKISSEILRS
-462 ERGGINEDSSHIRE
+462 ERGSINEDSSHIRE
-476 KVILLCVI
+476 KVILLCII

-489 ISDFFEELGI
+489 ISDFFEEIGI
-499 LPFNKTDFSRLCSF
+499 LTFNKSDFSRLCSF
-513 MVEYASNDNKELEK
+513 IVEYASNDNKELEK
-527 TAFKSYLSNS
+527 TALKSYLSRS
-537 EFSNIIGE
+537 EFSNIVSEI
-545 VYKEELLNTYKTL
+545 YKEELLRTYKSL
-558 LDSNYEDLKATFV
+558 LDSDYNDLKLTFI
-571 ELLNLQN
+571 ELLNRQS

-589 EALLAENMDDDNFE
+589 EALLAENMDDDSFE
-603 KFLKLKKDSLIKEN
+603 KFLKLKKDSFIKEN

>member
-16 LNVSDVVNK
+16 LNVSDVVSK
-25 FVKLTRRGNEF
+25 YVKLTRRGNEF

-48 SFTVND
+48 SFTVSD

-96 PSSGIVSSNYND
+96 PSSGIISSSYND
-108 NFIDNTNLKQIFIEA
+108 NFIDNTNLKKIFIEA

-129 NLIKSDQTNKYLDRR
+129 NLINSDQTNKYLDKR
-144 EISKKIIG
+144 EISKKTIDA
-152 TFNLGHA
+152 FSLGHA

-181 ESGLIKKSN
+181 ESGLIKKSI

-205 FPIKDNRSNIIA
+205 FPIRDNRSNIIA

-302 SPIICFDGDVAG
+302 NPIICFDGDVAG

-337 CTLSDNLDPDDY
+337 CTLNDNLDPDDY
-349 IKAKGKV
+349 IKAKGKI
-356 RFKRLI
+356 RFKKLI
-362 SEAKVLSEFIWDKEY
+362 SEGKVLSEFIWDKEY

-394 IKFLINEIKDE
+394 IKVLINEIKDE

-414 YLQKLQGLKSIKSYQ
+414 YLQKLQDLKSIKSYQ
-429 NNNYQNNNYQ
+429 NNNYKNND
-439 NNNYQKSWK
+439 YQKSWK

-462 ERGGINEDSSHIRE
+462 ERGGIDEDSSHIRE
-476 KVILLCVI
+476 KVILLCII

-499 LPFNKTDFSRLCSF
+499 LTFNKTDFSRLYSF

-545 VYKEELLNTYKTL
+545 VYKEELLNTYKSL
-558 LDSNYEDLKATFV
+558 LDSSYDDLKATFV

-578 KIASDTQLEDA
+578 KIAFDTQLEDA